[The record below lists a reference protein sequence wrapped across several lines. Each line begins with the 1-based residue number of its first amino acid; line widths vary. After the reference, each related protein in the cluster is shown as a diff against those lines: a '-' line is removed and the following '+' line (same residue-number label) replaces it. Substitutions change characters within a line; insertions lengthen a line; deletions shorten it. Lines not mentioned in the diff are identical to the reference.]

1 MEGSHPTLLTG
12 LLTRIYS
19 ILIIICR
26 DYKHNQ
32 VIAYTQTS
40 VFAADIFKN
49 LQAEELIAEVFRNNY
64 SLLCKLPNPV

>member
-1 MEGSHPTLLTG
+1 MTT

-19 ILIIICR
+19 ILIIIVR

-32 VIAYTQTS
+32 VIAYSQLAI
-40 VFAADIFKN
+40 FAADIFRN
-49 LQAEELIAEVFRNNY
+49 LQAEELIAEVFKNNY